1 MSKMTHEHRRTP
13 SVPFTPRGFCS
24 VVEGWTKPQA
34 SYLLCLP
41 SNHLLMQC
49 TITPA
54 MTDISKV
61 TKWLMSTPPFC
72 TNLGVV
78 TKIF

>member
-1 MSKMTHEHRRTP
+1 MNTDEPPRCRLRRGG
-13 SVPFTPRGFCS
+13 SVPLWR
-24 VVEGWTKPQA
+24 GWTKPKA

-49 TITPA
+49 TITPV

-72 TNLGVV
+72 TNLGAV
-78 TKIF
+78 TKMF